1 MSSSTTLDGTID
13 LGKSNK
19 LIILPNSSCCRRRL
33 LLDSYSIFELDLE
46 EEFDRDEEEEGRT
59 FVLDDDEVGLS
70 GVLPLSNG
78 VELGASAK

>member
-1 MSSSTTLDGTID
+1 M
-13 LGKSNK
+13 
-19 LIILPNSSCCRRRL
+19 ILPNSSCCRRRL

-59 FVLDDDEVGLS
+59 LVLDDDEVGLS